1 MKAAR
6 SEVDTPGGTD
16 AVSAGSR
23 KHRLGSSI
31 RSTRILKGLKLRE
44 VAERAACSE
53 SLLSK
58 VENGHANPSLA
69 VLERVADA
77 LQVSVATLLSPVD
90 HTRIVARAGER
101 AVVRIDGRGS
111 RAERL
116 IPAGQGHLLEG
127 HLHVLAAGA
136 GSEGTLAHEGEE
148 VGYVISGRL
157 RLTLGNEAYDLDPG
171 DSFAFR
177 SEIPHRYINPGT
189 TQTRIIWVSTPSRI
203 SRGPV

>member
-1 MKAAR
+1 MMAERGGLTLSA
-6 SEVDTPGGTD
+6 GTD
-16 AVSAGSR
+16 QSAPETKKAS
-23 KHRLGSSI
+23 LGSSI

-58 VENGHANPSLA
+58 IENGHATPSLA
-69 VLERVADA
+69 VLQRIADS

-116 IPAGQGHLLEG
+116 IPSGQGHLLEG
-127 HLHVLAAGA
+127 HLHVLAPGA

-157 RLTLGNEAYDLDPG
+157 RLTLGNESYELGPG

-177 SEIPHRYINPGT
+177 SEIQHRYVNPGS
-189 TQTRIIWVSTPSRI
+189 TQTRIIWVSTPSRV

>member
-1 MKAAR
+1 MMAER
-6 SEVDTPGGTD
+6 GGL
-16 AVSAGSR
+16 AIPAGSASTPTESSR
-23 KHRLGSSI
+23 ETLGSSI
-31 RSTRILKGLKLRE
+31 RSTRMLKGLKLRE
-44 VAERAACSE
+44 VAQRASCSE

-58 VENGHANPSLA
+58 IENGHASPSLA
-69 VLERVADA
+69 VLQRVADA
-77 LQVSVATLLSPVD
+77 LQVSIATLLAPVD

-116 IPAGQGHLLEG
+116 IPSGQGHLLEG
-127 HLHVLAAGA
+127 HLHVLAPGA

-157 RLTLGNEAYDLDPG
+157 RLTLGSESYELGPG

-177 SEIPHRYINPGT
+177 SEIQHRYVNPGT
-189 TQTRIIWVSTPSRI
+189 TQTRIVWVSTPSRI
-203 SRGPV
+203 SRPPV